1 MTVIGE
7 FPATQGASADVASRR
22 RLLAQDWQ
30 KLLRSGAILA
40 LGQVFI
46 ALSGMPV
53 NFDRRLLIDPI
64 LSLGYLSLAWLP
76 LVVSYWVGREQV
88 LEGMAGYARGGR
100 DVLAG
105 AIAGALGNCG
115 LTLLVVGITHFDIRD
130 PLVNWSPQ
138 LLAILQFEESV
149 WLGTVIWPLIGAAT
163 GALGGGMHWASTRI
177 TRTAVIAGLTVFGAA
192 VLESVITDL
201 SQGFHIDAAAD
212 WLYGSKRGLTY
223 PGAIVVAVAAIVVV
237 SGISAYRAS
246 LMRAGLVGRQQSQ
259 AAPGESNR
267 SQAVWRQFISRRHE
281 HLRRSRQPRTGQAVW
296 RQFISRRLL
305 GYALVI
311 AAVVVLPLFLGRI
324 TNELLAN
331 VGLFI
336 LLALGLNI
344 IVGLA
349 GILDLGYVAFFAVGG
364 YSVAVLTSPGSPR
377 FSLEMPWFGALFIAM
392 LLAGL
397 VGLFIGAPVIRMRG
411 DYLAVVTLGFGE
423 IIRILLLS
431 DWLSGTFNGAQ
442 GITNIP
448 GVEVFGLATVRG
460 FEPRSV
466 LYLVLFFC
474 AIAIYVSWRL
484 ENSRIGRAWI
494 AVREDETV
502 AEVMG
507 VDTVS
512 AKLMAFVTGAVLGS
526 FSGAILSAKVG
537 SVFPHSFAIIV
548 SIVILVV
555 VIFGGMGNIPGVI
568 AGAVVLIGV
577 LGGPNQPGLLQEF
590 AEYKTLIYGTLLV
603 WMMLQRSEGL
613 IPSVRSARALHIDD
627 TNQDAW
633 LRAQPDGD
641 DATSGGG
648 GNSSEGEQP

>member
-1 MTVIGE
+1 MTQTAA
-7 FPATQGASADVASRR
+7 FPTAAGTGQALAPRR
-22 RLLAQDWQ
+22 RLLDQDWP
-30 KLLRSGAILA
+30 KMMRAGAILA
-40 LGQVFI
+40 IGQVFI

-53 NFDRRLLIDPI
+53 TFDRRLLIDPI
-64 LSLGYLSLAWLP
+64 LSLGYLSLIWLP
-76 LVVSYWVGREQV
+76 LVVSFWVGREQV
-88 LEGMAGYARGGR
+88 LEGVTAHARGGR

-105 AIAGALGNCG
+105 ATTGLLGNAG

-138 LLAILQFEESV
+138 LLEILQFQESV
-149 WLGTVIWPLIGAAT
+149 WLGALIWPVIGAGT
-163 GALGGGMHWASTRI
+163 GALGGGMHWASPRV
-177 TRTAVIAGLTVFGAA
+177 TRTTVIVLMSVFAAA

-201 SQGFHIDAAAD
+201 TQGFHIEAVSD
-212 WLYGSKRGLTY
+212 WLYGPQRGLTY
-223 PGAIVVAVAAIVVV
+223 PAAIVVAAAVAGVI
-237 SGISAYRAS
+237 SGLAAYRAS
-246 LMRAGLVGRQQSQ
+246 PARAGKAARRQGATTAGGSKTPL
-259 AAPGESNR
+259 PG
-267 SQAVWRQFISRRHE
+267 WRRI
-281 HLRRSRQPRTGQAVW
+281 PT
-296 RQFISRRLL
+296 RRLVN
-305 GYALVI
+305 LVLAM
-311 AAVVVLPLFLGRI
+311 AAIVVLPLFLGRL
-324 TNELLAN
+324 TNEILAN

-377 FSLEMPWFGALFIAM
+377 FAPEIPWFGALFTAM

-411 DYLAVVTLGFGE
+411 DYLAIVTLGFGE
-423 IIRILLLS
+423 IIRVLLLS

-466 LYLVLFFC
+466 LYLVMFFC
-474 AIAIYVSWRL
+474 AIAVYVSWRL
-484 ENSRIGRAWI
+484 ENSRIGRAWMAI
-494 AVREDETV
+494 REDESV
-502 AEVMG
+502 AEAMG

-590 AEYKTLIYGTLLV
+590 AEYKILIYGALLV

-613 IPSVRSARALHIDD
+613 IPSARRVRELHVDEM
-627 TNQDAW
+627 NQDAW
-633 LRAQPDGD
+633 LRAQAAADEAHHGD
-641 DATSGGG
+641 SRG
-648 GNSSEGEQP
+648 EGQP

>member
-1 MTVIGE
+1 MTAAGE
-7 FPATQGASADVASRR
+7 TPTIQGAGPAASPRR
-22 RLLAQDWQ
+22 RLLDQDWR
-30 KLLRSGAILA
+30 KLVRAGAILA
-40 LGQVFI
+40 VGQVFI

-53 NFDRRLLIDPI
+53 TFDRRLLIDPI
-64 LSLGYLSLAWLP
+64 LSLGYLSIIWLP
-76 LVVSYWVGREQV
+76 LVVGYWVGREQV
-88 LEGMAGYARGGR
+88 LEGMAAYSRGGR
-100 DVLAG
+100 DVVAGAVAGLAG
-105 AIAGALGNCG
+105 NAG

-138 LLAILQFEESV
+138 LLEILQFGESV
-149 WLGTVIWPLIGAAT
+149 WLGALIWPAIGAAT
-163 GALGGGMHWASTRI
+163 GALGGGMHWAGSRI
-177 TRTAVIAGLTVFGAA
+177 SRAVVVVPLAVFSAA

-201 SQGFHIDAAAD
+201 SQGFHIEAVSD
-212 WLYGSKRGLTY
+212 WLYGPQRGLTY
-223 PGAIVVAVAAIVVV
+223 PAAIVVAVVAVGVTA
-237 SGISAYRAS
+237 GLAAYRAS
-246 LMRAGLVGRQQSQ
+246 
-259 AAPGESNR
+259 P
-267 SQAVWRQFISRRHE
+267 
-281 HLRRSRQPRTGQAVW
+281 PRTGPSDRQKSAAASSEADPSRVPW
-296 RQFISRRLL
+296 RRMPARRLL
-305 GYALVI
+305 GYALAV
-311 AAVVVLPLFLGRI
+311 AAIVVLPLFLGRL

-377 FSLEMPWFGALFIAM
+377 FTPEIPWFGALFAAM

-442 GITNIP
+442 GIVNIP

-460 FEPRSV
+460 FDPRSV

-484 ENSRIGRAWI
+484 ENSRIGRAWMAI
-494 AVREDETV
+494 REDENV
-502 AEVMG
+502 AEAMG

-537 SVFPHSFAIIV
+537 SIFPHSFAIIV

-555 VIFGGMGNIPGVI
+555 VIFGGMGNIAGVI

-590 AEYKTLIYGTLLV
+590 AEYKILIYGALLV

-613 IPSVRSARALHIDD
+613 IPSVRRARELHLDEM
-627 TNQDAW
+627 NQDVW
-633 LRAQPDGD
+633 MRAQAEAD
-641 DATSGGG
+641 DADDPR
-648 GNSSEGEQP
+648 SSIDGEQP

>member
-1 MTVIGE
+1 MTQTAA
-7 FPATQGASADVASRR
+7 FPTAAGTGQALAPRR
-22 RLLAQDWQ
+22 RLLDQDWP
-30 KLLRSGAILA
+30 KMMRASAILA
-40 LGQVFI
+40 IGQVFI

-53 NFDRRLLIDPI
+53 TFDRRLLIDPI
-64 LSLGYLSLAWLP
+64 LSLGYLSLIWLP
-76 LVVSYWVGREQV
+76 LVVSFWVGREQV
-88 LEGMAGYARGGR
+88 LEGVTTHARGGR

-105 AIAGALGNCG
+105 AATGLLGNAS

-138 LLAILQFEESV
+138 SLEILQFQESV
-149 WLGTVIWPLIGAAT
+149 WLGALIWPAIGAGT
-163 GALGGGMHWASTRI
+163 GALGGGMHWASPRV
-177 TRTAVIAGLTVFGAA
+177 TRTTVIVLMSVFAAA

-201 SQGFHIDAAAD
+201 TQGFHIEVVSD
-212 WLYGSKRGLTY
+212 WLYGPQRGLTY
-223 PGAIVVAVAAIVVV
+223 PAAIVVAAAVAGVI
-237 SGISAYRAS
+237 SGLAAYRAS
-246 LMRAGLVGRQQSQ
+246 PARAGKATRGQGATTAGGSKTPLKG
-259 AAPGESNR
+259 
-267 SQAVWRQFISRRHE
+267 WRRI
-281 HLRRSRQPRTGQAVW
+281 PT
-296 RQFISRRLL
+296 RRLVN
-305 GYALVI
+305 LVLAV
-311 AAVVVLPLFLGRI
+311 AAIVVLPLFLGRI
-324 TNELLAN
+324 TNEILAN

-377 FSLEMPWFGALFIAM
+377 FAPEIPWFGALFAAM

-411 DYLAVVTLGFGE
+411 DYLAIVTLGFGE
-423 IIRILLLS
+423 IIRVLLLS

-448 GVEVFGLATVRG
+448 GVDVFGLATVRG

-466 LYLVLFFC
+466 LYLVMFFC
-474 AIAIYVSWRL
+474 AIAVYVSWRL
-484 ENSRIGRAWI
+484 ENSRIGRAWMAI
-494 AVREDETV
+494 REDESV
-502 AEVMG
+502 AEAMG

-590 AEYKTLIYGTLLV
+590 AEYKILIYGALLV

-613 IPSVRSARALHIDD
+613 IPSARRVRELHVDEM
-627 TNQDAW
+627 NQDAW
-633 LRAQPDGD
+633 LRAQAAADEAHHGD
-641 DATSGGG
+641 SRG
-648 GNSSEGEQP
+648 EGKP

>member
-1 MTVIGE
+1 MTVTGE
-7 FPATQGASADVASRR
+7 FPTAQSALPAAAPRR
-22 RLLAQDWQ
+22 RLLDQDWQ
-30 KLLRSGAILA
+30 KLVRAGAILA
-40 LGQVFI
+40 FGQVFI

-53 NFDRRLLIDPI
+53 TFDRRLLIDPI
-64 LSLGYLSLAWLP
+64 LSLGYLSLLWLP
-76 LVVSYWVGREQV
+76 LVVGYWVGREQV
-88 LEGMAGYARGGR
+88 LEGMTAYARGGR
-100 DVLAG
+100 DAMAG
-105 AIAGALGNCG
+105 AVAGLLGNAG

-138 LLAILQFEESV
+138 LLEILEFGESV
-149 WLGTVIWPLIGAAT
+149 WLGALIWPVIGAGT
-163 GALGGGMHWASTRI
+163 GALGGGMHWATPRI
-177 TRTAVIAGLTVFGAA
+177 SRTTVIVLLSVFGAA

-201 SQGFHIDAAAD
+201 TQGFHIEPVSD
-212 WLYGSKRGLTY
+212 WLYGPKRGLTY
-223 PGAIVVAVAAIVVV
+223 PAAIVVAVAVIGVVT
-237 SGISAYRAS
+237 GLAAYRAS
-246 LMRAGLVGRQQSQ
+246 SARAARAAREEGATTVGVTDADRP
-259 AAPGESNR
+259 A
-267 SQAVWRQFISRRHE
+267 WRRI
-281 HLRRSRQPRTGQAVW
+281 PT
-296 RQFISRRLL
+296 RRLVN
-305 GYALVI
+305 LVLTV
-311 AAVVVLPLFLGRI
+311 AAIVVLPLFLGRL

-377 FSLEMPWFGALFIAM
+377 FDPEIPWFGALFVAM

-397 VGLFIGAPVIRMRG
+397 AGLFIGAPVIRMRG
-411 DYLAVVTLGFGE
+411 DYLAIVTLGFGE
-423 IIRILLLS
+423 IIRVLLLS

-466 LYLVLFFC
+466 LYLVLVFC
-474 AIAIYVSWRL
+474 AIAVYVSWRL
-484 ENSRIGRAWI
+484 ENSRIGRAWMAI
-494 AVREDETV
+494 REDESV
-502 AEVMG
+502 AEAMG

-537 SVFPHSFAIIV
+537 SIFPHSFAIIV

-555 VIFGGMGNIPGVI
+555 VIFGGMGNIAGVI

-590 AEYKTLIYGTLLV
+590 AEYKILIYGALLV

-613 IPSVRSARALHIDD
+613 IPSARRARELHVDEM
-627 TNQDAW
+627 NQDAW
-633 LRAQPDGD
+633 LRAQVVAD
-641 DATSGGG
+641 DAGNEGGSREKG
-648 GNSSEGEQP
+648 RP

>member
-1 MTVIGE
+1 MTAVAD
-7 FPATQGASADVASRR
+7 PMAASTGDTVPETVRR
-22 RLLAQDWQ
+22 RVLDQNWRELL
-30 KLLRSGAILA
+30 KVGAILMV
-40 LGQVFI
+40 GQVFI

-53 NFDRRLLIDPI
+53 SFDRRLIIDPI
-64 LSLGYLSLAWLP
+64 LSLGYLSLLWLP
-76 LVVSYWVGREQV
+76 LVVGYAVGREQA
-88 LEGMAGYARGGR
+88 LEGMMAYTKGGR
-100 DVLAG
+100 EVLAG
-105 AIAGALGNCG
+105 AITGVLGNLG

-138 LLAILQFEESV
+138 LLELLEFEQSV
-149 WLGTVIWPLIGAAT
+149 WFGALIWLCIGAAT
-163 GALGGGMHWASTRI
+163 GAAGGGLHWVGARNRRTVI
-177 TRTAVIAGLTVFGAA
+177 TVIAAVSSAA

-201 SQGFHIDAAAD
+201 AQGFHIEAVAN
-212 WLYGSKRGLTY
+212 WLYAPKRGLTS
-223 PGAIVVAVAAIVVV
+223 PA
-237 SGISAYRAS
+237 
-246 LMRAGLVGRQQSQ
+246 
-259 AAPGESNR
+259 
-267 SQAVWRQFISRRHE
+267 
-281 HLRRSRQPRTGQAVW
+281 
-296 RQFISRRLL
+296 
-305 GYALVI
+305 
-311 AAVVVLPLFLGRI
+311 AAVVAGATILAVNAISALRARAAHRLVSAAEASPTESGSTRGGRLSPRRLAGFALTVAAVIVLPLFLGRL

-377 FSLEMPWFGALFIAM
+377 FSPEMPWIGALFIAM

-442 GITNIP
+442 GIINIP
-448 GVEVFGLATVRG
+448 GVEIFGLTTVQG

-484 ENSRIGRAWI
+484 ENSRIGRAWMAI
-494 AVREDETV
+494 REDESV
-502 AEVMG
+502 AEAMG

-537 SVFPHSFAIIV
+537 SIFPHSFAIIV

-555 VIFGGMGNIPGVI
+555 VIFGGMGNIAGVI
-568 AGAVVLIGV
+568 AGAAVLIGV

-590 AEYKTLIYGTLLV
+590 AEFKILIYGALLV

-613 IPSVRSARALHIDD
+613 IPSVRRARELHTDEL
-627 TNQDAW
+627 NQDAW
-633 LRAQPDGD
+633 LRAQADEAD
-641 DATSGGG
+641 DASNPGVLDGQG
-648 GNSSEGEQP
+648 PRP

>member
-1 MTVIGE
+1 MNMIEALTAARPGSGKTRAAA
-7 FPATQGASADVASRR
+7 PARR
-22 RLLAQDWQ
+22 RLLDQDWRR
-30 KLLRSGAILA
+30 LACAGAVLA
-40 LGQVFI
+40 VGQVFI
-46 ALSGMPV
+46 ALTGMPV
-53 NFDRRLLIDPI
+53 TFDRRLLIDPI
-64 LSLGYLSLAWLP
+64 LSLGYLALLWLP
-76 LVVSYWVGREQV
+76 PVVGNWVGREQV
-88 LEGMAGYARGGR
+88 LEGMAAYAKGGR
-100 DVLAG
+100 DVVAG
-105 AIAGALGNCG
+105 AMAGLLGNLG
-115 LTLLVVGITHFDIRD
+115 LTLLVLGITHFDVRD
-130 PLVNWSPQ
+130 PLVHWSPQ
-138 LLAILQFEESV
+138 LLGILEFDQSV
-149 WLGTVIWPLIGAAT
+149 WLGALVWPAIGAAT
-163 GALGGGMHWASTRI
+163 GALGGAMHWMGDKTA
-177 TRTAVIAGLTVFGAA
+177 RTMVLALSTVFAAA
-192 VLESVITDL
+192 VLESVIVDL
-201 SQGFHIDAAAD
+201 SQGFHIEAVSD
-212 WLYGSKRGLTY
+212 WLYGPQRGLTL
-223 PGAIVVAVAAIVVV
+223 AATAVIVAVAVAASAGFSWARAA
-237 SGISAYRAS
+237 SGRTAPQASAQPDAAGAGS
-246 LMRAGLVGRQQSQ
+246 LPAQT
-259 AAPGESNR
+259 A
-267 SQAVWRQFISRRHE
+267 WRRIPARK
-281 HLRRSRQPRTGQAVW
+281 
-296 RQFISRRLL
+296 LL
-305 GYALVI
+305 GWAFAP
-311 AAVVVLPLFLGRI
+311 AAIIVLPLFLGRL

-377 FSLEMPWFGALFIAM
+377 FDPEIPWFGALFAAM

-397 VGLFIGAPVIRMRG
+397 AGLLIGAPVIRMRG

-484 ENSRIGRAWI
+484 ENSRIGRAWM
-494 AVREDETV
+494 AVREDESV
-502 AEVMG
+502 AEAMG

-512 AKLMAFVTGAVLGS
+512 AKIMAFVTGAVLGS

-555 VIFGGMGNIPGVI
+555 VIFGGMGNIAGVV

-590 AEYKTLIYGTLLV
+590 AEYKILIYGALLV
-603 WMMLQRSEGL
+603 WMMLQRPEGL
-613 IPSVRSARALHIDD
+613 IPSARRARELQANDV
-627 TNQDAW
+627 NQDAW
-633 LRAQPDGD
+633 LRAQPAGRATD
-641 DATSGGG
+641 DAGGTSDRGR
-648 GNSSEGEQP
+648 P